1 MQENFLIRE
10 IKNTFSP
17 TGKMVSRLIVI
28 NIVLFLVLRVTALI
42 AFLIASDFNIQSLI
56 SYPYFILALPSGLS
70 NLLTHPWTL
79 ITYGFTHF
87 ELFHLVFNMLWLF
100 WIGSI
105 LTEYLGNKKI
115 LPVYMMGSWFGGAL
129 YILFYN
135 IFPYFS
141 NVVDQSSCIG
151 ASAGI
156 MAIILAAAVLLPDYS
171 IIIFIW
177 PIRLKWLAAI
187 FVGIDIISISFDGN
201 PGGHIAHLGGALF
214 GYLYISFYRKGND
227 WSLWFNNIADSII
240 SVFSGRKKMKVTYS
254 NTSSR
259 SNERKKD
266 IDKQKKIDSILDK
279 ISKSGYE
286 SLSAE
291 EKEILFKESRN

>member
-1 MQENFLIRE
+1 MAENFLIRE
-10 IKNTFSP
+10 IKNTFSL
-17 TGKMVSRLIVI
+17 TGKMVSRLIVV
-28 NIVLFLVLRVTALI
+28 NIIVFLVLRMISLF
-42 AFLIASDFNIQSLI
+42 AFLSASDFNVQHFI

-70 NLLTHPWTL
+70 NLLYHPWTI

-87 ELFHLVFNMLWLF
+87 ELFHLIFNMLWLF

-105 LTEYLGNKKI
+105 LTDFLGNKKI
-115 LPVYMMGSWFGGAL
+115 LPVYMMGSWFGGGL

-135 IFPYFS
+135 IFPYFN

-156 MAIILAAAVLLPDYS
+156 MAIIVAAAVLIPDYT
-171 IIIFIW
+171 IMLFIW
-177 PIRLKWLAAI
+177 SIRLKWLAAI
-187 FVGIDIISISFDGN
+187 FVGIDIISINFSGN
-201 PGGHIAHLGGALF
+201 AGGHIAHLGGALF
-214 GYLYISFYRKGND
+214 GYIYIASYRNGND
-227 WSLWFNNIADSII
+227 LSLWFNKAADAIV
-240 SVFSGRKKMKVTYS
+240 SVFSGRKKMQVTYTRTEAKPS
-254 NTSSR
+254 V
-259 SNERKKD
+259 RKKE